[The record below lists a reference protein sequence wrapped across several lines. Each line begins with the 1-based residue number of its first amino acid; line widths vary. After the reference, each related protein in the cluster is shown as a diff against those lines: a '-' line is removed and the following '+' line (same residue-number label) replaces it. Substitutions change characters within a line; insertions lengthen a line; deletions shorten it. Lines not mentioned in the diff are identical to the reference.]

1 MVDASLTED
10 EVYSVRRLAF
20 AEDRFEPFPISVI
33 SQTTLDLLV
42 GAGLAEHGRSCRPAV
57 GTVGYRLTDE
67 GWRVARRFWTWSKPT
82 ALMFAEPQ
90 VVAARY

>member
-20 AEDRFEPFPISVI
+20 AEDRFEPFPTSVI
-33 SQTTLDLLV
+33 SPTTLDLLV
-42 GAGLAEHGRSCRPAV
+42 EAGLAEHGRSCRPAV
-57 GTVGYRLTDE
+57 GAIGYRLTDE

-82 ALMFAEPQ
+82 ALMFAEPR
-90 VVAARY
+90 VAAA